1 MRQKLALMA
10 ILTTSL
16 LVIIA
21 AIIRTRLVAEL
32 TDNTDPSCKFHTVT
46 DAYQ

>member
-1 MRQKLALMA
+1 VALMA

-21 AIIRTRLVAEL
+21 AMIRTRLVAEL
-32 TDNTDPSCKFHTVT
+32 TDNTDPSCRFHTLT